1 MFNCDEYIHWLA
13 YTKQK
18 GFELSFLSSI
28 KSYFRLLL
36 IWRKFPTS
44 VVHGGAYLDRLSE
57 LGGYSVLFR
66 NATLINSSLG
76 AYSYVQSN
84 SVICNTEVGKFCS
97 IASNVYIGLGSHPM
111 HMVST
116 SPVFYDNSQPL
127 PKFMVYEKLFSDE
140 LPRTIIGSDVWIGHG
155 VIIKAGVSIGVGA
168 VIGAGSVVTK
178 DIAPYAIA
186 VGNPCRTIKFR
197 FSEDI
202 VNHLLL
208 SKWWARNDNELMKLS
223 RFFVDPIKFIDSLE
237 S

>member
-1 MFNCDEYIHWLA
+1 MSI
-13 YTKQK
+13 
-18 GFELSFLSSI
+18 LSSI
-28 KSYFRLLL
+28 KSCFRLLYL
-36 IWRKFPTS
+36 RKKFPAS
-44 VVHGGAYLDRLSE
+44 VIYSGVSLDRFSV
-57 LGGYSVLFR
+57 LGHYSVLFKDV
-66 NATLINSSLG
+66 ALIKSSLG
-76 AYSYVQSN
+76 AFSYVQSS
-84 SVICNTEVGKFCS
+84 SVICNAEIGKFCS

-127 PKFMVYEKLFSDE
+127 PKFMVFEKLFSDE

-186 VGNPCRTIKFR
+186 AGNPCRPIKFR

-208 SKWWARNDNELMKLS
+208 SKWWARNDNEIMKLS